1 MKSKASFKSHPLH
14 PILVTFP
21 IAFLTATFFAD
32 VCTLFIN
39 KPELVFTVRLL
50 NVAGM
55 IAGLVAAVPGIID
68 FLHTVPPKSSG
79 KKRAAKHG
87 LTNVAMLT
95 AFFIAY
101 LLRDNAATDHR
112 IIIAIE
118 AAGLALM
125 GMAGWMGG
133 TLVYRNQIGV
143 DIRYADAGKYSEAT
157 YPDREKTEIGD
168 SAMLEVNQMKL
179 LHIGGRRIV
188 LARTEK
194 TYTAFD
200 DRCTH
205 RGGSL
210 AGGSLICGIVQCPWH
225 GSQFDTLTGMPVCGP
240 ATAPVEIYKVE
251 EVKGRLYLHIS
262 EKS

>member
-1 MKSKASFKSHPLH
+1 MKSKASFKSHPVH

-21 IAFLTATFFAD
+21 IAFLTGTVIAD
-32 VCTLFIN
+32 VCSLFIDR
-39 KPELVFTVRLL
+39 PELAFTVRLL

-95 AFFIAY
+95 TFFIAY
-101 LLRDNAATDHR
+101 LLRDNAEIDHR

-143 DIRYADAGKYSEAT
+143 DIRYADAGKWNEST
-157 YPDREKTEIGD
+157 YPDREKTDIGD

-188 LARTEK
+188 LARTEEA
-194 TYTAFD
+194 YTAFD
-200 DRCTH
+200 DHCTH

-210 AGGSLICGIVQCPWH
+210 AGGSMICGTVQCPWH
-225 GSQFDTLTGMPVCGP
+225 GSQFDTLTGMPLCGP
-240 ATAPVEIYKVE
+240 ATEPIGIYKVE
-251 EVKGRLYLHIS
+251 EVKGRLFLHIIA
-262 EKS
+262 KS